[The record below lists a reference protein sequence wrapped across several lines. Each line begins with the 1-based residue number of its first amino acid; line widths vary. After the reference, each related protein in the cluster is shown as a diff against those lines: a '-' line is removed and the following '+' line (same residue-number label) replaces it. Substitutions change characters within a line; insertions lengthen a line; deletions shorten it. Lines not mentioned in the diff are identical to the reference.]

1 MKALNVIYLPK
12 VSKAND
18 YVGSQSEERNQNKL
32 NENFRMISAEINS
45 ILTELGGITEEVLA
59 QIPIPSRY
67 VKSDSTD
74 GIWNWNIWSDNA
86 IDAFCKTVSTVANC
100 TTASGSLYKAEIA
113 VNLPTG
119 IFTTVSSVLV
129 TPICSA
135 NVVLATVKSVSA
147 SQIVVVVLT
156 TASASVNVELCL
168 HVFGV

>member
-1 MKALNVIYLPK
+1 MAEEITGIPDAVLEQ
-12 VSKAND
+12 VSN
-18 YVGSQSEERNQNKL
+18 
-32 NENFRMISAEINS
+32 
-45 ILTELGGITEEVLA
+45 
-59 QIPIPSRY
+59 PSRY

-74 GIWNWNIWSDNA
+74 GIWNWNVWSDDA

-100 TTASGSLYKAEIA
+100 TTASGSLYKAEIT

-168 HVFGV
+168 QVFGE